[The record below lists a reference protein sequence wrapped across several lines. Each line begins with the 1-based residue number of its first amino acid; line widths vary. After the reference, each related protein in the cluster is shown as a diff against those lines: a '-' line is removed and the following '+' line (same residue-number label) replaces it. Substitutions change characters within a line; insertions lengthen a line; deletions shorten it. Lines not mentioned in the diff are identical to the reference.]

1 MLALNVRTYIMSTTT
16 RTITNT
22 RATTTSTSTATTLL
36 LLLESLTKGVDSAPL
51 LVLKVR
57 LLFKDVHLYQ
67 KW

>member
-36 LLLESLTKGVDSAPL
+36 LLFESLTKDVDSALL
-51 LVLKVR
+51 LVLKVSI
-57 LLFKDVHLYQ
+57 LFKDVHLYQ